1 MSMNKVILN
10 GRLTRDPEMK
20 TLPGAGTKVCNFGMA
35 MSSKYKNKDQQLVE
49 ETTFVDLAA
58 FGRTGEVIEQY
69 FHRGDGILIEGRLKL
84 DQWEKDGQKRS
95 KLSVVVQSFSFPEG
109 KKSDQSGNSQT
120 AGGGCAGDA
129 EPGF

>member
-120 AGGGCAGDA
+120 AGAGPVD
-129 EPGF
+129 EF